1 MGIKDVFNKIK
12 KEKKILEGE
21 ESRNTSYS
29 SQQDFPDR
37 ATALQEFERS
47 KQKLFDVNKWS
58 DMPGL
63 TSRFVLY
70 NARGQQKTDNKPALG
85 DFLLIDLP
93 GPTPENWVKVT
104 DIKVE
109 EELAEFTVSPSP
121 DPRSTGE
128 ERKEVEHFFAD
139 QATSTFRVHLK
150 GKSIFAHEIGRNEE
164 INNEG
169 KEAGNREVINT
180 LIAEGGWAGFQ
191 ALQWE
196 KLTDYLVHNTEL
208 DK

>member
-1 MGIKDVFNKIK
+1 MFNKIK

-21 ESRNTSYS
+21 ESRNTFYS
-29 SQQDFPDR
+29 SQKDFPDR
-37 ATALQEFERS
+37 VTAEKEFERS

-58 DMPGL
+58 DMPGI
-63 TSRFVLY
+63 TSGFALY
-70 NARGQQKTDNKPALG
+70 NADGKKKPTSQPEVG

-93 GPTPENWVKVT
+93 GPAPENWVVVT

-109 EELAEFTVSPSP
+109 EDLAEFTVSPSP

-128 ERKEVEHFFAD
+128 ERKEIEHFFSD
-139 QATSTFRVHLK
+139 EATSTFRVHLK
-150 GKSIFAHEIGRNEE
+150 DKSIFAYEIGRDEG

-169 KEAGNREVINT
+169 EDAGNREIINT

-196 KLTDYLVHNTEL
+196 KLTNYLVHNTEL
-208 DK
+208 EK